1 MRYFLTLLLMSFL
14 LISCEGD
21 DDVCVNGEAT
31 PRMKIKFKSAD
42 NKLMT
47 LDSIYVDV
55 NYGGAV
61 LVNVATLAKVD
72 SVLVPLRVDENA
84 FTEISV
90 RRKKAGPTSK
100 FKISYT
106 TKSEYVSPACG
117 FKKLYENVKEELT
130 TPNPVTKLELNQTQI
145 INEDK
150 THLYLVF

>member
-1 MRYFLTLLLMSFL
+1 MKYFLTLLLMSLFL
-14 LISCEGD
+14 VSCEGD
-21 DDVCVNGEAT
+21 DDVCISGEAT

-47 LDSIYVDV
+47 LDSVYVDV
-55 NYGGAV
+55 NYGGTA
-61 LVNVATLAKVD
+61 LVNVATLAKAD
-72 SVLVPLRVDENA
+72 SVLVPLRVDESA
-84 FTEISV
+84 FTEISI
-90 RRKKAGPTSK
+90 RKLKKGSVSK

-117 FKKLYENVKEELT
+117 FKRLYENVKEELV

-145 INEDK
+145 TNEGK